1 MNNLRAPPCARA
13 FSCCDL
19 RRLVRT
25 SKDKLIPKING
36 KESNAMKVTRPK
48 PPYLMLKRLVVRMGG
63 KMCSIQNCKYWVII
77 VGGRIGV
84 FPTVSDG
91 RLGAVPQLDELHD
104 HDRLRPDA
112 KERLLEIL
120 DDPQWTI

>member
-1 MNNLRAPPCARA
+1 
-13 FSCCDL
+13 
-19 RRLVRT
+19 
-25 SKDKLIPKING
+25 
-36 KESNAMKVTRPK
+36 MKVTRPK

-91 RLGAVPQLDELHD
+91 RLRAVPQLDELHD

-112 KERLLEIL
+112 KERLLDIL